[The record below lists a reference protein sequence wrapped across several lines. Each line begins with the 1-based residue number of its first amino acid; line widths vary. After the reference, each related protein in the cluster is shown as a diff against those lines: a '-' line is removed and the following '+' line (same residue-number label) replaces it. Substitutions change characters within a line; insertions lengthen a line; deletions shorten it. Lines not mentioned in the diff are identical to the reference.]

1 MLRKSLTVFVLL
13 MLVVSVPVAGIGS
26 VAAQTDT
33 TTDDSGSSDGVVQKC
48 ADNVDANVWSVVF
61 PVNDA
66 YECLQGAIS
75 PSDVDIENSA
85 EVESSAWNSA
95 LSTADRIDSAQ
106 SSYEEW
112 SYASETSALQ
122 AAEGPIYDAHAAE
135 KDKAEARLAGIE
147 ATQDHYSA
155 RITKDLQLQTSV
167 INNMQSI
174 SQITRDAEGVSQM
187 VVDTSRTELER
198 INITNVVREDVSLP
212 NGEDVQD
219 VAVAFDAEDSN
230 GNVTRYYMTETYTGE
245 TDATNVDGVDSVDM
259 ITTNDYD
266 TPYQVFEA
274 QSPYGD
280 ETVTFDLES
289 INQRISGSYSESED
303 VVSKVQTMTDNL
315 YSTHEKGSIDPDEY
329 VSPQTLT
336 ERYAG
341 EDDHFSYPAALASI
355 NGLTTDL
362 DTTQTIR
369 IGGSNGET
377 YDGILMLA
385 PDADPSASTLLSNY
399 GSVTA
404 STLNS
409 ENVFT
414 VDDGEAETVTF
425 DVSDGSSGTIDY
437 NIDVSGVTDFSTSE
451 SGSEVT
457 VTVAEENVKESMSVI
472 MITFTDE
479 TNGTTQ
485 YVHGY
490 TSSDATGDIVIP
502 VTQNDAAQV
511 SLPSDATAQL
521 AYQDGDTADVMDIS
535 GQTVQVTDA
544 TKNGEEI
551 GVITFSDGQN
561 RDFTN
566 TSNLTDELE
575 TAETVDDRIDDRDD
589 VAVPTNT
596 AGAGG
601 VVNGVPAWIE
611 GIFAGGFLV
620 FFGIFGL
627 VVLIVVL
634 YLTGRITSVA

>member
-1 MLRKSLTVFVLL
+1 MLRKSLTVFVML

-26 VAAQTDT
+26 VTAQTDT
-33 TTDDSGSSDGVVQKC
+33 TTDDSSSDGGVLQKC
-48 ADNVDANVWSVVF
+48 ADNVDVNVWSVVF
-61 PVNDA
+61 PVNDS

-75 PSDVDIENSA
+75 PSDVDIENTA
-85 EVESSAWNSA
+85 EVESSSWNSA

-122 AAEGPIYDAHAAE
+122 SAEGPVYDAHAAE

-174 SQITRDAEGVSQM
+174 SKITQDAEGVTQM
-187 VVDTSRTELER
+187 VRDDSNDDLA

-212 NGEDVQD
+212 NGETVQD
-219 VAVAFDAEDSN
+219 VAVAFDSEDSN
-230 GNVTRYYMTETYTGE
+230 GNVTRYYMGQTYTGE
-245 TDATNVDGVDSVDM
+245 TDATNVDGVDS
-259 ITTNDYD
+259 ID
-266 TPYQVFEA
+266 TIRQGSFNPPSQTFVA

-280 ETVTFDLES
+280 QTVTFDLDS
-289 INQRISGSYSESED
+289 INKRITDSYTESD
-303 VVSKVQTMTDNL
+303 SVVDQVQTMTDNL
-315 YSTHEKGSIDPDEY
+315 YNTHEPGSIDPDEY

-369 IGGSNGET
+369 LGGSNGET

-385 PDADPSASTLLSNY
+385 PDADPSASVVLSDHNY
-399 GSVTA
+399 VTSSNA
-404 STLNS
+404 DS
-409 ENVFT
+409 ENVFA
-414 VDDGEAETVTF
+414 VDDEEAETITF
-425 DVSDGSSGTIDY
+425 DISDGSGSTIDY
-437 NIDVSGVTDFSTSE
+437 TVDVSGVTDYSTSE

-457 VTVAEENVKESMSVI
+457 VTVAEENVKDSMSVI
-472 MITFTDE
+472 MVAFTDE
-479 TNGTTQ
+479 STGTTH

-502 VTQNDAAQV
+502 VSQNDAAQV
-511 SLPSDATAQL
+511 SLPSDATAQIS
-521 AYQDGDTADVMDIS
+521 YQDGDTADVMDVS
-535 GQTVQVTDA
+535 GQTVQVTSA

-575 TAETVDDRIDDRDD
+575 TGEKIDDRIDDRDD

-596 AGAGG
+596 GGAGG
-601 VVNGVPAWIE
+601 IVNGVPAWIE
-611 GIFAGGFLV
+611 GIFAGGFIV
-620 FFGIFGL
+620 FFGIIGI
-627 VVLIVVL
+627 VTLIVIL
-634 YLTGRITSVA
+634 YLTGRITSIA